1 MIFRPPIDRR
11 VSLALQGGGAH
22 GAFTWGVLDAL
33 LEDGRIEFD
42 GISGTSAGAMN
53 AVVFAHGMVQGGREG
68 AREALAKFWEAVG
81 SAVPFDLSMG
91 GDAENG
97 GLAPGIRMMLYW
109 ARQFSPQQ
117 LNPFDIN
124 PLRDIV
130 SAQIDFERL
139 REKSALK
146 LFIAATNA
154 NTGRLRLFTT
164 RELSVQALL
173 ASGCLPSIHHTIEI
187 DGEPYWDGA
196 YSANPAVFPLLYDCA
211 ASNILLVLLS
221 PMLHGTTPRSAEEI
235 RARALDLTFST
246 NFLREMRSI
255 AHAREYAS
263 RSVLPLGRL
272 ERRLKRVHFH
282 LVEADELLSQ
292 LAAET
297 RLTTSMAFLHMLRDQ
312 GRDHAASWLSRHY
325 GKLGKRSSLN
335 VRDTFY

>member
-1 MIFRPPIDRR
+1 MIFRPPADRR

-33 LEDGRIEFD
+33 LEDGRVEFD

-53 AVVFAHGMVQGGREG
+53 AVVFADGMVRGGREG
-68 AREALAKFWEAVG
+68 AREALAKFWDAVG
-81 SAVPFDLSMG
+81 NAVPFDLSMG

-124 PLRDIV
+124 PLRDII

-164 RELSVQALL
+164 REMSVQALL

-211 ASNILLVLLS
+211 ASNIMLVLLS
-221 PMLHGTTPRSAEEI
+221 PMLHGATPRTAEEI
-235 RARALDLTFST
+235 RARSLDLAFST

-297 RLTTSMAFLHMLRDQ
+297 RLTTSLAFLHMLRDQ
-312 GRDHAASWLSRHY
+312 GRDHAAAWLSRHY
-325 GKLGKRSSLN
+325 TKLGKRSSLN
-335 VRDTFY
+335 VRDAFY